1 MLVANEEMCL
11 TFIFSGNDELEQA
24 IRNGNLEKCRFVGVV
39 VLDVVVLDVAHEM
52 LSSGKTD
59 PRQKCTRDSVF

>member
-11 TFIFSGNDELEQA
+11 TFIFSGKDELEQA

-39 VLDVVVLDVAHEM
+39 VLDITHEM
-52 LSSGKTD
+52 FSSGQTD
-59 PRQKCTRDSVF
+59 PRQKCNRNSVF